1 MGETLPGRSSALF
14 HRAARDGDR
23 GVARGTNPSTHSG
36 SIARARETPMPGP
49 RILFVVDAG
58 PRVGGGHF
66 MRSLNLAR
74 ALEAEGAQMGVE
86 WAFAGPPALAGLMA
100 AFASDAVPAGT
111 FETKDALVA
120 DGAALAAGFDAVIF
134 DHYGLSAPDHRA
146 IAGERPALAV
156 DDLADRPLAV
166 GLVVDAGISRRA
178 RDYAGLIPADA
189 QLLLGPSHA
198 ALSPA
203 FAALRETALARRANT
218 SEVERVLVSLG
229 LTDVGGI
236 TARVVAAL
244 LPVLGER
251 TLDVV
256 VGGQAPSL
264 PALRALAAADPR
276 LSLHIDSRDMAGL
289 TAAADLAIGAAG
301 SSSWERCVL
310 GLPTLSL
317 VLADNQRQA
326 AAALSAL
333 GAHLALDPATPDE
346 ALAGAF
352 AALAADAP
360 PSSSA
365 RAAMSAAAAAV
376 CDGRG
381 AARTAERFLARL
393 KP

>member
-1 MGETLPGRSSALF
+1 
-14 HRAARDGDR
+14 
-23 GVARGTNPSTHSG
+23 
-36 SIARARETPMPGP
+36 MPGP

-74 ALEAEGAQMGVE
+74 VLEAQGAT
-86 WAFAGPPALAGLMA
+86 WTFAGPPALAGLMA
-100 AFASDAVPAGT
+100 AFAPGAAPAGI
-111 FETKDALVA
+111 FETREALVTG
-120 DGAALAAGFDAVIF
+120 GAALTAGFDAVVF

-156 DDLADRPLAV
+156 DDLADRPLAA

-178 RDYAGLIPADA
+178 QDYAGLVPADA
-189 QLLLGPSHA
+189 RLLLGPSHA

-203 FAALRETALARRANT
+203 FAALRETALARRAAA
-218 SEVERVLVSLG
+218 SEVRRVLVSLG

-244 LPVLGER
+244 LPVLDER

-276 LSLHIDSRDMAGL
+276 LTLHVDSRDMAAL
-289 TAAADLAIGAAG
+289 TAGADLAIGAAG

-317 VLADNQRQA
+317 VLADNQREA

-333 GAHLALDPATPDE
+333 GAHLALDAAAPDE
-346 ALAGAF
+346 ALAAAF
-352 AALAADAP
+352 AGLASDGA
-360 PSSSA
+360 A

-381 AARTAERFLARL
+381 ATRVAEQFLARL
-393 KP
+393 NP

>member
-1 MGETLPGRSSALF
+1 
-14 HRAARDGDR
+14 
-23 GVARGTNPSTHSG
+23 
-36 SIARARETPMPGP
+36 MPGP

-100 AFASDAVPAGT
+100 AFASDAVPAGI

-120 DGAALAAGFDAVIF
+120 ASAALADDFDAVVF

-156 DDLADRPLAV
+156 DDLADRPLAA
-166 GLVVDAGISRRA
+166 GLLVDAGISRRA
-178 RDYAGLIPADA
+178 QDYAGLVPADA

-203 FAALRETALARRANT
+203 FAALRETALARRAAT
-218 SEVERVLVSLG
+218 SEVRRVLVSLG

-236 TARVVAAL
+236 TARAVAAL
-244 LPVLGER
+244 LPVLDER

-276 LSLHIDSRDMAGL
+276 LTLHIDSRDMAAL

-333 GAHLALDPATPDE
+333 GAHLALDAATPDE

-360 PSSSA
+360 A
-365 RAAMSAAAAAV
+365 LAAMSAAAAAV

-381 AARTAERFLARL
+381 AARVAERFLARL